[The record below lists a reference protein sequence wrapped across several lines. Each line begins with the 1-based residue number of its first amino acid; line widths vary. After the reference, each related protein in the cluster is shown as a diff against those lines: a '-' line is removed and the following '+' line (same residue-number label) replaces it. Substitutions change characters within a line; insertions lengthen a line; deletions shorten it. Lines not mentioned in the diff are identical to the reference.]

1 MNSERQGIFNKI
13 KRVRRRKRVKRAKI
27 QPKIIHEESEGQ
39 QEVVVEDDEEVDTIS
54 DETSSSIL
62 SFEHIITDFELK
74 LKYLNLKDTSDAEF
88 GYLFPP
94 IKSKFIV
101 IDDEEREFSVI
112 RAGRNQISG
121 DLYQFF
127 NENGLKPGDTIVI
140 EYDRE
145 SFPKDGKRVIYIK
158 IKK

>member
-1 MNSERQGIFNKI
+1 MNSKDHGVFNKI

-27 QPKIIHEESEGQ
+27 QPRIIHEESEGQ
-39 QEVVVEDDEEVDTIS
+39 KDIIVEDDAEVDTIS
-54 DETSSSIL
+54 DEKSSSVV

-74 LKYLNLKDTSDAEF
+74 LRYINLKDTSDAEF

-94 IKSKFIV
+94 IKSKFIA

-121 DLYQFF
+121 DLYKFF

-140 EYDRE
+140 EYDRD
-145 SFPKDGKRVIYIK
+145 SLPKEGKRVIHIK
-158 IKK
+158 TKK